1 MSKDK
6 VISYSNNKAN
16 SEMAI
21 QSQIGIGVEVCSM
34 RFLDLCDKDVININN
49 CKYLGHVRDLE
60 FDECTGCICAIIVP
74 GPGKYM
80 GCICRDFEFVI
91 PWSSIVKI
99 GPDIILVNL
108 IECDMKRK
116 VQG

>member
-1 MSKDK
+1 
-6 VISYSNNKAN
+6 
-16 SEMAI
+16 
-21 QSQIGIGVEVCSM
+21 M

-60 FDECTGCICAIIVP
+60 VDECSGCICAIIVP

-116 VQG
+116 V